1 MSPDVIVIG
10 AGIQGLATAL
20 NLALRGRSVVVIE
33 KAAPARH
40 ASGVNAGGVRSLWRH
55 PAEIP
60 LALASLEIWHDI
72 EALLGADCQYHS
84 NGTLI
89 IAETEGDMGILE
101 DRVAE
106 LAPLGYHHEELLGR
120 AALRAIV
127 PDVAPHCVG
136 GLIARAEGSASPYH
150 ATWAF
155 YERARR
161 EQVAFRIGEPASQ
174 IERCPAGWRVQVGA
188 ERLEAGVLVNCAGA
202 WGDAIAAMIGDQA
215 PLARNA
221 YTMMVTQR
229 VPRFLGPVCTAVSR
243 KLSFKQTDAG
253 TLLIGG
259 GHLGSIDASGEVAT
273 PDPRRMALSAQ
284 TVVDMFPLMR
294 DVPVARSW
302 CGIEGVTPDEL
313 PIIGPSPGGR
323 GAFHAFGFSGHGF
336 ALGPIIGRLM
346 AELVVDGKT
355 SLPIEPFAMTRFYPA
370 G

>member
-1 MSPDVIVIG
+1 MGYDVIVIG

-20 NLALRGRSVVVIE
+20 NLALRDQRVVVIE

-72 EALLGADCQYHS
+72 EALLGANCQYHS
-84 NGTLI
+84 NGSLR
-89 IAETEGDMGILE
+89 IAESDADVAVLE
-101 DRVAE
+101 NRVAD
-106 LAPLGYHHEELLGR
+106 LAVLGYHHEELLGR

-150 ATWAF
+150 TTWAF

-161 EQVAFRIGEPASQ
+161 EQVAFRIGEPVSQ
-174 IERCPAGWRVQVGA
+174 IERSPAGWRVHVGA
-188 ERLEAGVLVNCAGA
+188 ERLEASVLVNCAGA
-202 WGDAIAAMIGDQA
+202 WGDAIATMIGDQA
-215 PLARNA
+215 PLARHA

-229 VPRFLGPVCTAVSR
+229 VPRFLGPVCGAVGR

-259 GHLGSIDASGEVAT
+259 GHRGSIDASGEVAS
-273 PDPRRMALSAQ
+273 PDPRKMALSAR

-294 DVPVARSW
+294 DVPVARGW

-313 PIIGPSPGGR
+313 PIIGPSPGG
-323 GAFHAFGFSGHGF
+323 GDAFHAFGFSGHGF

-346 AELVVDGKT
+346 AELVIDAQA

-370 G
+370 R